1 MSPDIRLPPTSL
13 TQPAAPASAAQ
24 ARSADALVVAL
35 QLLRPID
42 ALALLGGEQARAE
55 VIQSSKR
62 PNANGQF
69 ELLLR
74 ISKQHLGTAPTT
86 STTTTLPTS
95 SPQPLPSGSQLL
107 IQAIAQNQL
116 MAALQPSTTSPA
128 GPLLTRLDPQQF
140 PPGSQLQAR
149 VVEQQPLPAPDGKIA
164 RYQLVAELVQ
174 QSAAQT
180 LLQLTSSRP
189 VAPGTLLN
197 ATVGN
202 QGELRVQSAGE
213 QLRQAD
219 LLQGLR
225 EALQRQGSAEPLLTR
240 LQTLV
245 SNPQP
250 LPVVPQL
257 HQAIQN
263 VLNQIVSA
271 PQLTTAS
278 GVANAVAQSGAF
290 LESNLAQLANI
301 LGRQAAAGTPTATTS
316 QGESV
321 NPAASAPANA
331 TEAGRRPTNPL
342 PALDKLL
349 PLLASLASPGA
360 AEPLA
365 GADLKGALLGLLVTL
380 QQQMPPGS
388 LQTAGLPPGPW
399 QQAVQAAQQQS
410 ASKPGLF
417 PLPSRAL
424 QALGESGDLGSLLRL
439 TAALLSRI
447 QHHQLQSM
455 GQTQTFSDGSTQT
468 TWQLEIPLRDGQQ
481 FNHVQMRIQRDSP
494 APDREQPEPVPVW
507 EVRLAFNLDHLGSL
521 QAIAR
526 LRNDRV
532 SSELWAEQQPTLALL
547 NSELSTLRDR
557 LLAKGLD
564 VGEISCHCG
573 TPPAPRQAVQQTWI
587 DEVT

>member
-1 MSPDIRLPPTSL
+1 MSPDIRLPPTSP
-13 TQPAAPASAAQ
+13 TQPTAPASAAP

-55 VIQSSKR
+55 VIQSSER

-74 ISKQHLGTAPTT
+74 ISKQNLGTAPSTAT
-86 STTTTLPTS
+86 STTLPTS
-95 SPQPLPSGSQLL
+95 SPQPLPAGSQLL
-107 IQAIAQNQL
+107 VQAISQNQL
-116 MAALQPSTTSPA
+116 MAALQPATGAAP
-128 GPLLTRLDPQQF
+128 GPPLTRLDPQQF
-140 PPGSQLQAR
+140 PAGSQLQAR
-149 VVEQQPLPAPDGKIA
+149 VLEQQAVPAPDGKIA

-174 QSAAQT
+174 QSAPQV
-180 LLQLTSSRP
+180 LLQLSSTRP
-189 VAPGTLLN
+189 VAPGTQLN
-197 ATVGN
+197 ATVGS
-202 QGELRVQSAGE
+202 QGELRVQSASE

-225 EALQRQGSAEPLLTR
+225 EALQRQGSAEPLLAR
-240 LQTLV
+240 LQTLA

-250 LPVVPQL
+250 LPAVPQL
-257 HQAIQN
+257 HQAIQS

-271 PQLTTAS
+271 PQLTTAT

-290 LESNLAQLANI
+290 LESNLAQLAQI
-301 LGRQAAAGTPTATTS
+301 LGRQAAAAPAPVPPAGSEPVA
-316 QGESV
+316 
-321 NPAASAPANA
+321 NPATLTAEGAP
-331 TEAGRRPTNPL
+331 RIPNPL

-349 PLLASLASPGA
+349 PLLASLASPAA

-365 GADLKGALLGLLVTL
+365 GADFKGALLGLLVTL
-380 QQQMPPGS
+380 QQQLPPGS

-399 QQAVQAAQQQS
+399 QQAIQAAQQQS
-410 ASKPGLF
+410 AAKPGLF

-424 QALGESGDLGSLLRL
+424 QALGDTGDLGSLLRL

>member
-24 ARSADALVVAL
+24 ERSADALVVAL

-55 VIQSSKR
+55 VIQSSER

-74 ISKQHLGTAPTT
+74 ISKQHLGTAPA
-86 STTTTLPTS
+86 TTTLPTS

-107 IQAIAQNQL
+107 IQAVAQNQL
-116 MAALQPSTTSPA
+116 MAALQPSATNPA
-128 GPLLTRLDPQQF
+128 GPPLTRLDPQQF

-149 VVEQQPLPAPDGKIA
+149 VVEQQPLPASDGKIA

-174 QSAAQT
+174 QSPSQT

-225 EALQRQGSAEPLLTR
+225 EALQRQGSAEPLLAR

-250 LPVVPQL
+250 LPAVPQL

-301 LGRQAAAGTPTATTS
+301 LGRQAAAGSPTATAD
-316 QGESV
+316 SV
-321 NPAASAPANA
+321 TAATTATTEPASRPA
-331 TEAGRRPTNPL
+331 NPL

-410 ASKPGLF
+410 AGKPGLF

-455 GQTQTFSDGSTQT
+455 GQTQVFSDGSTQT

-494 APDREQPEPVPVW
+494 APDREHPDPVPVW
-507 EVRLAFNLDHLGSL
+507 EVRLAFNLDHLGNL

-526 LRNDRV
+526 LRDDRI
-532 SSELWAEQQPTLALL
+532 SSELWAEQQSTLALL
-547 NSELSTLRDR
+547 HSELDTLRDR